1 MKILLISIGT
11 RGDIE
16 PFLAIAEMLQKKG
29 HETLCCFPEQ
39 FRAHTIDSK
48 QNFIGLSAKFLELLD
63 SKEGKIAMGGKA
75 SIFEKIKAYYQ
86 LYKRSSMINKL
97 LVKQQAA
104 IINEFRPD
112 KVAFHIK
119 AIFPLFWGVENPEK
133 VILVSP
139 IPYLIHDTKNHGHI
153 GFNKNYGMF
162 LNKLTYD
169 LSNFGLLKNVRSA
182 VKELSAYKK
191 ITTKQLKETLF
202 KSKMVYTVSPSLFLR
217 PEHWPQNVQVLGYH
231 ERNKVNSWKAD
242 KSLKAFIAQHDKIL
256 FVTFG
261 SMTNENPEEKT
272 AIILD
277 IVQDYNIP
285 TIINTSSG
293 GLLKPKI
300 YNRDLVHFVYDIP
313 YDWIFQKVH
322 ASLHHGGSGTTHTA
336 LKYACPSLI
345 IPHIIDQF
353 MWNKLTYDLGVGP
366 KGFTIKKMSRKNL
379 EPKLLDLFQ
388 NNVYKERAKQVSGQM
403 KKEDFEEKLSQF
415 IIK

>member
-1 MKILLISIGT
+1 MRVLFISIGT

-39 FRAHTIDSK
+39 FRVLTIDAK
-48 QNFIGLSAKFLELLD
+48 QDFIGLSAKFLELLD

-75 SIFEKIKAYYQ
+75 STIEKIKAYYQ
-86 LYKRSSMINKL
+86 LYKKSSVINKL
-97 LVKQQAA
+97 LAKQQAA
-104 IINEFRPD
+104 IINEVQPD
-112 KVAFHIK
+112 KVVFHIK
-119 AIFPLFWGVENPEK
+119 AIFPLLWGVENPEK
-133 VILVSP
+133 IILVSP

-153 GFNKNYGMF
+153 GFNKNYGM
-162 LNKLTYD
+162 LINKLTYN

-182 VKELSAYKK
+182 TKELSAYKK
-191 ITTKQLKETLF
+191 FTAKQLKETLF
-202 KSKMVYTVSPSLFLR
+202 KSKMVFTVSPSLFPR

-231 ERNKVNSWKAD
+231 ERNKMNSWKAD
-242 KSLKAFIAQHDKIL
+242 KALNAFIGQHDKIL

-277 IVQDYNIP
+277 IVQDYSIP

-300 YNRDLVHFVYDIP
+300 YNQDLVYFVHDIP

-322 ASLHHGGSGTTHTA
+322 AVIHHGGSGTTHTA

-353 MWNKLTYDLGVGP
+353 MWNKLIYDLGVGP
-366 KGFTIKKMSRKNL
+366 KGFAVKKMSRKIL
-379 EPKLLDLFQ
+379 ESKLLDLFQ
-388 NNVYKERAKQVSGQM
+388 NNVYKERGKQVFEQM
-403 KKEDFEEKLSQF
+403 KKENFDEELYRF